1 MPIYNVIEYNDNY
14 SKTSG
19 ILWQYCR
26 NVPVVDDD
34 GAITDFTEGNA
45 TTDPFNLKEKLMGQ
59 TGKNSTKKC
68 WDNRTIKIFK

>member
-14 SKTSG
+14 SRTSG

-45 TTDPFNLKEKLMGQ
+45 TTDPFNLKKKLMGQ
-59 TGKNSTKKC
+59 TGKNDTRKC
-68 WDNRTIKIFK
+68 

>member
-45 TTDPFNLKEKLMGQ
+45 TTDPFNLK
-59 TGKNSTKKC
+59 KN
-68 WDNRTIKIFK
+68 